1 MVELLKKVRNSVNIL
16 SSLTPVVKE
25 KVILDMAKFLDS
37 FRAEILLANDNDI
50 KAAKLANLPFA
61 MIERLKLDNKKI
73 DAMISSLEMTA
84 ALKDPVG
91 RVIDGWIN
99 ADGLKIEKIAIPI
112 GVICVIYE
120 SRPNVTTE
128 VASLCFKSGN
138 AVILKGGKEA
148 FNSNKA
154 IVKVIKTALKNNGV
168 DENAVTFIE
177 STERSVTE
185 ELIKYDNFIDVII
198 PRGGESL
205 VRFVSENS
213 RIPVIKHDKG
223 LCHIF
228 VDESADFD
236 EALAI
241 CKNAKIQNPSAC
253 NAVET
258 VLVHKNIAAKFL
270 PALRENLQ
278 SVKIYGSKK
287 AQDFI
292 KLDGEAD
299 FKREYL
305 DFALNI
311 DVVSDVNEAISHIL
325 KFSSHHSEAILSQN
339 ERNIEKFL
347 NSLDSACL
355 YVNASTRFSD
365 GFQFGFGAEIGIST
379 NKLHARGP
387 VGLNELTTYK
397 YIVRGNGQVR
407 K

>member
-50 KAAKLANLPFA
+50 KAAKLVNLPFA

-73 DAMISSLEMTA
+73 DAMISSLEITA

-168 DENAVTFIE
+168 NENAVTFIE

-258 VLVHKNIAAKFL
+258 VLVHKNIAAKFF
-270 PALRENLQ
+270 AYFTRKFTKCENLRLQ
-278 SVKIYGSKK
+278 K
-287 AQDFI
+287 
-292 KLDGEAD
+292 
-299 FKREYL
+299 
-305 DFALNI
+305 
-311 DVVSDVNEAISHIL
+311 
-325 KFSSHHSEAILSQN
+325 
-339 ERNIEKFL
+339 
-347 NSLDSACL
+347 
-355 YVNASTRFSD
+355 
-365 GFQFGFGAEIGIST
+365 GA
-379 NKLHARGP
+379 
-387 VGLNELTTYK
+387 
-397 YIVRGNGQVR
+397 
-407 K
+407 